1 MSSKLPGY
9 NQQAMAHP
17 TTFDEFLPAFFG
29 IFTQRSFR
37 GADFLSYLNRLDAQ
51 RSGDE
56 ASIVDT
62 AIASPLLG
70 LLGFEA
76 GERVYNQQHLGDRP
90 DFAPSDPVYGTCF
103 IVEDKSTSLSLTLD
117 LSDPNSHLSQLR
129 GYMRGVRL
137 GWLMNGKQLTAWRF
151 DDPDHPQRLI
161 DLDISTAIQEWN
173 QGGASTLSD
182 STNQA
187 LHDLFDLFYK
197 EAFTNLQRLEADLAL
212 DEEAWQR
219 QALPLGNGSGNE
231 PILVEALQ
239 SLVLE
244 LQRNARRLLADH
256 LTRYAAYQDK
266 ANRITDDAVETATQ
280 EIQRLRERVLTSL
293 NPVKALVDLSSDD
306 RAAIEAIFLR
316 LEQDARA
323 YISPKELFTEIL
335 TILTQA
341 FQRKHAN
348 QAKPPKAPSTLEGGY
363 TPLNDALKPYAEKV
377 FTWHQRQATSR
388 QTYQL
393 DIRVHDDYTVWTALV
408 QETMLGGLAEAQR
421 QDEFA
426 LQAAYVVFIRLLL
439 IRVCEDKG
447 VFPHRFI
454 SDSGMKRWQ
463 ENIAWYWQ
471 FATGNP
477 YNPLM
482 DMAYNNAQNI
492 YAHFFTGRELFNWFL
507 LDQQQ
512 LVMTLHKLSKFDFAG
527 VDSDI
532 VGTVYSTYVNRKE
545 KKEKGQYYTP
555 SEIVSYILD
564 EVGYRTGA
572 GIIGTN
578 KRLIDPACG
587 SGSFLVAAAKRL
599 VETYKGNANQIDDP
613 ASVLDRVQN
622 NLYGFDL
629 NPFACYLSEVNLLI
643 QVLDLVKL
651 AHDKGQR
658 PKIQR
663 FHIYNVDALAR
674 PTGTYRSLMFNTLIA
689 EESDQVDQIKSRSP
703 NTPYANGFAF
713 VVANPPYGASLS
725 EEYKIV
731 LRSDY
736 SEVFFGQPD
745 TYVFFLKLGIELLG
759 IGGKLGFITPNT
771 YLMGTNTAT
780 LRKELLD
787 AGRIEQIV
795 DLPQGIW
802 SDANVDCALIFLT
815 QDSNENNRR
824 EQQPQIKM
832 LWLRDTLDKLMLR
845 VWSETIIQ
853 QQSRWI
859 DNSRNEINIRYDAL
873 MSQIEEACR
882 VSIPNNGVTTKILRL
897 DDITESTQG
906 IIPYKTKAEGQAN
919 LYIRNRRDVPANEL
933 DWKPLLDGSSFIG
946 RYELRWEKSQ
956 PFLRY
961 GSWLQRPRESTYFD
975 SPKILVQ
982 AMQNRALKRRLVG
995 AYDSQGFYNRHN
1007 FNNIIVKEGYSYEL
1021 KYILALFNSI
1031 LLNYWYRSRFDNVNI
1046 NPSYFRELPICPASA
1061 EAQAELVEKVD
1072 RILSKNAQLNEFRE
1086 QGYVIRKQRDGNTL
1100 IDIPYDRLLIEV
1112 QQRNPN
1118 FSTLTLFDAKAAG
1131 LFTIPDR
1138 CDLQVSI
1145 GSNIYSPDR
1154 YPTSVV
1160 LRHNKLWLVVEDD
1173 TIRRYLLGYL
1183 KRPQWQGKTWDE
1195 IKNQATLPTEAN
1207 DLNTFFA
1214 AEQQRRTE
1222 IQTLLDEVAQID
1234 TEIDEKVLDLYG
1246 ITDPGDRQRILG
1258 SAATSEDDEAS
1269 TDEDAIT
1276 EETEEAE

>member
-1 MSSKLPGY
+1 M
-9 NQQAMAHP
+9 
-17 TTFDEFLPAFFG
+17 
-29 IFTQRSFR
+29 
-37 GADFLSYLNRLDAQ
+37 
-51 RSGDE
+51 
-56 ASIVDT
+56 
-62 AIASPLLG
+62 
-70 LLGFEA
+70 
-76 GERVYNQQHLGDRP
+76 GDRP
-90 DFAPSDPVYGTCF
+90 DFAPSDVVYGTCF
-103 IVEDKSTSLSLTLD
+103 IVEDKSTSLALTFD
-117 LSDPNSHLSQLR
+117 LSAPNSHLSQLK

-151 DDPDHPQRLI
+151 DDPDHPQCLI
-161 DLDISTAIQEWN
+161 DLNIPSAIQEWN
-173 QGGASTLSD
+173 QGEAATLSD
-182 STNQA
+182 ATERA
-187 LHDLFDLFYK
+187 LHDLFDLFRK
-197 EAFTNLQRLEADLAL
+197 EAFTSLQRLEADLAL
-212 DEEAWQR
+212 DEEEWQR

-231 PILVEALQ
+231 PVLVEALQ

-244 LQRNARRLLADH
+244 LQRHARRLLEAH
-256 LTRYAAYQDK
+256 LIRYAEYQDK
-266 ANRITDDAVETATQ
+266 ANRITDDVVETATQ

-293 NPVKALVDLSSDD
+293 SQIQSLVGLSAEDQ
-306 RAAIEAIFLR
+306 AAIEAIFLR

-323 YISPKELFTEIL
+323 YISAKELFAEIL

-348 QAKPPKAPSTLEGGY
+348 QARPPKPPSTLEGGY
-363 TPLNDALKPYAEKV
+363 TPLNDALKPYVEKV
-377 FTWHQRQATSR
+377 FTWHQRQATLR
-388 QTYQL
+388 QTYQV

-408 QETMLGGLAEAQR
+408 QETMLGGLEEAQR

-447 VFPHRFI
+447 VFPHRFV
-454 SDSGMKRWQ
+454 SDGGVKRWQ
-463 ENIAWYWQ
+463 EDIERYWV

-477 YNPLM
+477 YSPLL

-512 LVMTLHKLSKFDFAG
+512 LVMTLHQLSRFNFAG

-555 SEIVSYILD
+555 SEIVDYILD
-564 EVGYRTGA
+564 EVRYRTGA
-572 GIIGTN
+572 GIIGAN

-599 VETYKGNANQIDDP
+599 VETYKGNSDQIDDP
-613 ASVLDRVQN
+613 VSVLNRVQN

-651 AHDKGQR
+651 AHDKRQR

-725 EEYKIV
+725 DEYKIV

-736 SEVFFGQPD
+736 SDVFFGQPD

-759 IGGKLGFITPNT
+759 TGGKLGFITPNT
-771 YLMGTNTAT
+771 YLMGTNTAA
-780 LRKELLD
+780 LRKEILD

-815 QDSNENNRR
+815 QDVDENNRR
-824 EQQPQIKM
+824 EQQSQIKI
-832 LWLRDTLDKLMLR
+832 LGLRDTLDKLTLR
-845 VWSETIIQ
+845 NWNETIAQ
-853 QQSRWI
+853 QQSRWL

-882 VSIPNNGVTTKILRL
+882 ISIQNNGVTTKTLRL

-919 LYIRNRRDVPANEL
+919 LYIKIRRDIPPNETN
-933 DWKPLLDGSSFIG
+933 WKPLLDGMSFIG
-946 RYELRWEKSQ
+946 RYELRWGKVQ
-956 PFLRY
+956 HFLKY
-961 GSWLQRPRESTYFD
+961 GSWLQRLREPKYFD
-975 SPKILVQ
+975 SPKLLVQ
-982 AMQNRALKRRLVG
+982 DMRNRALKRRLV
-995 AYDSQGFYNRHN
+995 ATFDEKQFYNRHN
-1007 FNNIIVKEGYSYEL
+1007 FSNIIIAANENYSL
-1021 KYILALFNSI
+1021 KYILA
-1031 LLNYWYRSRFDNVNI
+1031 R
-1046 NPSYFRELPICPASA
+1046 
-1061 EAQAELVEKVD
+1061 
-1072 RILSKNAQLNEFRE
+1072 
-1086 QGYVIRKQRDGNTL
+1086 
-1100 IDIPYDRLLIEV
+1100 
-1112 QQRNPN
+1112 
-1118 FSTLTLFDAKAAG
+1118 
-1131 LFTIPDR
+1131 
-1138 CDLQVSI
+1138 
-1145 GSNIYSPDR
+1145 
-1154 YPTSVV
+1154 
-1160 LRHNKLWLVVEDD
+1160 
-1173 TIRRYLLGYL
+1173 
-1183 KRPQWQGKTWDE
+1183 
-1195 IKNQATLPTEAN
+1195 
-1207 DLNTFFA
+1207 
-1214 AEQQRRTE
+1214 
-1222 IQTLLDEVAQID
+1222 
-1234 TEIDEKVLDLYG
+1234 
-1246 ITDPGDRQRILG
+1246 
-1258 SAATSEDDEAS
+1258 
-1269 TDEDAIT
+1269 AISF
-1276 EETEEAE
+1276 

>member
-1 MSSKLPGY
+1 MT
-9 NQQAMAHP
+9 HP
-17 TTFDEFLPAFFG
+17 TIFDEFLPAFFG

-37 GADFLSYLNRLDAQ
+37 GADFLSYLNRSVAQ

-62 AIASPLLG
+62 AIISPLLG

-76 GERVYNQQHLGDRP
+76 GERVYNQNHLGDRP
-90 DFAPSDPVYGTCF
+90 DFAPSDAVYGTCF
-103 IVEDKSTSLSLTLD
+103 IVEDKSTSLSLTFD

-129 GYMRGVRL
+129 GYIRGVRL
-137 GWLMNGKQLTAWRF
+137 GWLTNGKQFTVWRF
-151 DDPDHPQRLI
+151 DDPEQPQRLI
-161 DLDISTAIQEWN
+161 DLDLPTAIQEWN
-173 QGGASTLSD
+173 QEGESALADATK
-182 STNQA
+182 QA
-187 LHDLFDLFYK
+187 LHDLFDLFRK
-197 EAFTNLQRLEADLAL
+197 DAFTSLQRLEADLAL
-212 DEEAWQR
+212 DEDEWQR
-219 QALPLGNGSGNE
+219 QALPLGSGSDNE

-256 LTRYAAYQDK
+256 LARYAAYQEK

-280 EIQRLRERVLTSL
+280 EIQRLQERVLTRL
-293 NPVKALVDLSSDD
+293 NESQNMIGLNADEQ
-306 RAAIEAIFLR
+306 AAIREIFRL

-323 YISPKELFTEIL
+323 YISPKELFTDIL
-335 TILTQA
+335 AILTQA

-348 QAKPPKAPSTLEGGY
+348 QPKPPNPPSTLEGGY

-377 FTWHQRQATSR
+377 FVWHQRQAILR
-388 QTYQL
+388 QTYQI

-408 QETMLGGLAEAQR
+408 QETMLGGLEESQR

-512 LVMTLHKLSKFDFAG
+512 LVMTLHKLSKFNFAG

-555 SEIVSYILD
+555 LEIVNYILD
-564 EVGYRTGA
+564 EVGYCTGA
-572 GIIGTN
+572 GIIGAN

-599 VETYKGNANQIDDP
+599 VETYKGTANQIDDP
-613 ASVLDRVQN
+613 VTVLDRVQN

-651 AHDKGQR
+651 AHDRGHR

-725 EEYKIV
+725 DEYKIV

-736 SEVFFGQPD
+736 ADIFYGVPD
-745 TYVFFLKLGIELLG
+745 TYTFFLKLGLEFLAQN
-759 IGGKLGFITPNT
+759 GKLGFITPST
-771 YLMGTNTAT
+771 YLMGTNTIA
-780 LRKELLD
+780 LRNQILSTGK
-787 AGRIEQIV
+787 IEQIV

-802 SDANVDCALIFLT
+802 QDANVDCVLLFLIKE
-815 QDSNENNRR
+815 DNENVRQMN
-824 EQQPQIKM
+824 QTQINI
-832 LWLRDTLDKLMLR
+832 LGLRDSLDKLTSR
-845 VWSETIIQ
+845 AWDETLIQ
-853 QQSRWI
+853 QQIIWI
-859 DNSRNEINIRYDAL
+859 DNPKHEISIRYDSL
-873 MSQIEEACR
+873 MQQIENACC
-882 VSIPNNGVTTKILRL
+882 VQNNGNGHSTKILKL
-897 DDITESTQG
+897 EDVTDSSPAIE
-906 IIPYKTKAEGQAN
+906 PYRTKAEGKVNQ
-919 LYIRNRRDVPANEL
+919 YIKLRREVPHDEA
-933 DWKPLLDGSSFIG
+933 DWKPLLDSTSFVG
-946 RYELRWEKSQ
+946 RYEMRWGERK
-956 PFLRY
+956 PYIKY
-961 GSWLQRPRESTYFD
+961 GDWLWRMREPKYFE
-975 SPKILVQ
+975 SPKLLVQ
-982 AMQNRALKRRLVG
+982 SIRNRALKRRLV
-995 AYDSQGFYNRHN
+995 ASFDSQGFFNRKN
-1007 FNNIIVKEGYSYEL
+1007 FINIIANERQNYDL
-1021 KYILALFNSI
+1021 KYILALFNSS
-1031 LLNYWYRSRFDNVNI
+1031 LLNCWYRSRFDNVNI
-1046 NPSYFRELPICPASA
+1046 NPSYFRQLPIYPADA
-1061 EAQAELVEKVD
+1061 VTQAELVEKVD

-1086 QGYVIRKQRDGNTL
+1086 QRYIIRKQRDGNSL
-1100 IDIPYDRLLIEV
+1100 IEIPYDRLLAEI
-1112 QQRNPN
+1112 QQRNSN

-1138 CDLQVSI
+1138 CDLQVAIS
-1145 GSNIYSPDR
+1145 SNIYTPDR

-1207 DLNTFFA
+1207 DLNAFFA

-1234 TEIDEKVLDLYG
+1234 AEIDEKVLDLYG
-1246 ITDPGDRQRILG
+1246 ITEPGDRQRILG
-1258 SAATSEDDEAS
+1258 SAATSEEEEAS
-1269 TDEDAIT
+1269 AAEHAIT
-1276 EETEEAE
+1276 EESEEAE

>member
-1 MSSKLPGY
+1 MDLVIG
-9 NQQAMAHP
+9 NGEAEQLMTHP
-17 TTFDEFLPAFFG
+17 MNFNEFLTAFFG

-37 GADFLSYLNRLDAQ
+37 GADFLSYLNRSDAQ

-103 IVEDKSTSLSLTLD
+103 IVEDKSTSLSLTFD
-117 LSDPNSHLSQLR
+117 LNDPNSHLSQLR
-129 GYMRGVRL
+129 GYMKGVRL
-137 GWLMNGKQLTAWRF
+137 GWLMNGKQFTAWRF
-151 DDPDHPQRLI
+151 DDPDNPQRLI
-161 DLDISTAIQEWN
+161 DLEIPAAIQEWN
-173 QGGASTLSD
+173 QGEASTLSD
-182 STNQA
+182 ATNQA
-187 LHDLFDLFYK
+187 LHDLFDLFRK
-197 EAFTNLQRLEADLAL
+197 EAFTSLQRLEADLAL

-231 PILVEALQ
+231 PLLVEALQ

-244 LQRNARRLLADH
+244 LQRNARRLLTNH
-256 LTRYAAYQDK
+256 LTRYADYQDK
-266 ANRITDDAVETATQ
+266 ANRIADDAVETATQ

-293 NPVKALVDLSSDD
+293 NQIQSLVDLSSDD
-306 RAAIEAIFLR
+306 RAAIDAIFLR

-323 YISPKELFTEIL
+323 YISPKDVFANIL
-335 TILTQA
+335 TILTRA
-341 FQRKHAN
+341 FQQKYAN
-348 QAKPPKAPSTLEGGY
+348 QAKSPRAPSTLEGGY
-363 TPLNDALKPYAEKV
+363 TPVNDALKPYVEKV
-377 FTWHQRQATSR
+377 FTWHQRQATLR
-388 QTYQL
+388 QGYQI

-408 QETMLGGLAEAQR
+408 QETMLGELEEAQR

-447 VFPHRFI
+447 VFPHRFV
-454 SDSGMKRWQ
+454 SDGGVKRWQ
-463 ENIAWYWQ
+463 ENIERYWQ

-512 LVMTLHKLSKFDFAG
+512 LVMTLHQLSRFNFAG

-555 SEIVSYILD
+555 PEIVNYILD
-564 EVGYRTGA
+564 EVGYRTGT
-572 GIIGTN
+572 GIIGAN

-613 ASVLDRVQN
+613 TSVLDRVQN

-689 EESDQVDQIKSRSP
+689 EESDQVDQIKSRSK

-725 EEYKIV
+725 DEYKLV

-736 SEVFFGQPD
+736 ADIFYGVPD
-745 TYVFFLKLGIELLG
+745 TYTFFLKLGLELLAQQ
-759 IGGKLGFITPNT
+759 GKLGFITPST
-771 YLMGTNTAT
+771 YLMGTNTVALRDQILAT
-780 LRKELLD
+780 GKV
-787 AGRIEQIV
+787 EQIV

-802 SDANVDCALIFLT
+802 SDANVDCVLLFLAKE
-815 QDSNENNRR
+815 DDESARNAH
-824 EQQPQIKM
+824 QPQINILGLRDSLEKLISRNWDETLVQQQM
-832 LWLRDTLDKLMLR
+832 LWISDPKH
-845 VWSETIIQ
+845 
-853 QQSRWI
+853 
-859 DNSRNEINIRYDAL
+859 EISIRYDSL
-873 MSQIEEACR
+873 MQQIENACR
-882 VSIPNNGVTTKILRL
+882 IQTNGNGHLTKILRL
-897 DDITESTQG
+897 EDVTDSSPAIE
-906 IIPYKTKAEGQAN
+906 PYRTKAEGKVN
-919 LYIRNRRDVPANEL
+919 RYIKTRREVPEGET
-933 DWKPLLDGSSFIG
+933 DWKPLLDSTSFVG
-946 RYELRWEKSQ
+946 RYELRWGDQK
-956 PFLRY
+956 PYIKY
-961 GSWLQRPRESTYFD
+961 GGWLWRMREPKYFE
-975 SPKILVQ
+975 SPKLLVQ
-982 AMQNRALKRRLVG
+982 SIRNRALKRRLV
-995 AYDSQGFYNRHN
+995 ASFDSQGFFNRKN
-1007 FNNIIVKEGYSYEL
+1007 FINIISKDQQDYDL
-1021 KYILALFNSI
+1021 KYILALFNSS
-1031 LLNYWYRSRFDNVNI
+1031 LLNSWYRSRFDNVNI
-1046 NPSYFRELPICPASA
+1046 NPSYFRQLPICPADA
-1061 EAQAELVEKVD
+1061 ETQAELVEKVD
-1072 RILSKNAQLNEFRE
+1072 QILSKNAQLNEFRE
-1086 QGYVIRKQRDGNTL
+1086 QGYIIRKQRDGNTL
-1100 IDIPYDRLLIEV
+1100 IEIPYDRLLAKV
-1112 QQRNPN
+1112 QQRNSN

-1131 LFTIPDR
+1131 SFTIPDR

-1145 GSNIYSPDR
+1145 SSNVYTPDR

-1173 TIRRYLLGYL
+1173 NIRRYLLGYL
-1183 KRPQWQGKTWDE
+1183 KLPQWKGKTWDE
-1195 IKNQATLPTEAN
+1195 IKNQVTLPYEAN

-1214 AEQQRRTE
+1214 TEQQRRSE

-1234 TEIDEKVLDLYG
+1234 AEIDEKVLDLYG
-1246 ITDPGDRQRILG
+1246 ITNPGDRQRILG
-1258 SAATSEDDEAS
+1258 SASNSEEDEANES
-1269 TDEDAIT
+1269 
-1276 EETEEAE
+1276 EEAE